1 MQKTMTDPQ
10 FKTMDEAA
18 QTLRISRRTLQDL
31 IVKHPCYSVVGNRRK
46 IFSHKNIKQLFEA
59 MQCRSNSLSA
69 TDTPTSEWRTVAEFP
84 NYEVSNSGKVR
95 RFDVASKS
103 YKVLNLGLSKNGYV
117 RVTLYAGNGKVTQR
131 YVHRLVCLAFSGDQP
146 IKKPLACHYD
156 GNKQN
161 NSDKNLYWGSHKE
174 NTADAMRHGTRVT
187 IKYRP
192 IVIGET
198 L

>member
-69 TDTPTSEWRTVAEFP
+69 TVHQSGILGVPSEESLWTEALKLTSKKQPKQSGLKPKP
-84 NYEVSNSGKVR
+84 NCSIVQFTAQG
-95 RFDVASKS
+95 
-103 YKVLNLGLSKNGYV
+103 
-117 RVTLYAGNGKVTQR
+117 QR
-131 YVHRLVCLAFSGDQP
+131 
-146 IKKPLACHYD
+146 
-156 GNKQN
+156 
-161 NSDKNLYWGSHKE
+161 
-174 NTADAMRHGTRVT
+174 
-187 IKYRP
+187 
-192 IVIGET
+192 
-198 L
+198 